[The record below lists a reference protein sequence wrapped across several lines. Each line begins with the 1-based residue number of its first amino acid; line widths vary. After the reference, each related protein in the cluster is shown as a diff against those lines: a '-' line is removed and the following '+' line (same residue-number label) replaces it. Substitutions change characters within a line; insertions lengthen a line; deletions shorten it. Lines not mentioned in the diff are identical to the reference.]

1 VETGKKK
8 MDRAPAG
15 AWFDDPND
23 PQNGTADEQRNE
35 KFDACIVEAASRL
48 QEYGYTLM
56 QRTGRATQTPAWNH
70 PTYVFELSRGNETKI
85 LRIGVHNDVHIL
97 QGARFQSPE
106 ANQYTATFAQFSTY
120 LAELWHRGYPEDQF
134 FFVDRV
140 FQRHSEPLDTL
151 YHLQHTSILNGQ
163 PPVIVQEFQPFQR
176 AGIDAARIDRSTHWI
191 FIKNSQTDQCH
202 VITETGNVLD
212 IDVIGPIFNITNTMP
227 AWEITRLHDAAM
239 GRPGTATVF
248 NDEEQGSE
256 PTGPADSLTRQLH
269 TLIRVLDLLDQPHF
283 RFK

>member
-1 VETGKKK
+1 MARPPG
-8 MDRAPAG
+8 G
-15 AWFDDPND
+15 AWFDEPND
-23 PQNGTADEQRNE
+23 PPNGTADEQRNE
-35 KFDACIVEAASRL
+35 NFDACIVEAKNRL
-48 QEYGYTLM
+48 QEYGYVLV
-56 QRTGRATQTPAWNH
+56 QRTGKATATPRWNY
-70 PTYVFELSRGNETKI
+70 PTHVFELSKNGVKDETKF

-97 QGARFQSPE
+97 HGVRFQSPN
-106 ANQYTATFAQFSTY
+106 ADQYTATFAQFSTY

-134 FFVDRV
+134 FFVDRG
-140 FQRHSEPLDTL
+140 FHRHSEPLDTL

-176 AGIDAARIDRSTHWI
+176 AVIDAARIDRSTHWI

-212 IDVIGPIFNITNTMP
+212 IDVIGPRFNITKTTP
-227 AWEITRLHDAAM
+227 AWEITRLYDAAM

-248 NDEEQGSE
+248 NDEGQGFE
-256 PTGPADSLTRQLH
+256 PTGPTDDRLRRLTTIL
-269 TLIRVLDLLDQPHF
+269 RVLDLIDQPHF